1 MVYQFILKLIPS
13 LIYTVIFLS
22 IFYWQFI
29 YIYSFLI
36 RSFGNHQLEILYMY
50 IFVYT
55 YGVLILSVT
64 LINIFYKYLINNIAF
79 ILFSL
84 VSIIIFYI
92 LSFRDIY
99 HIIEFLLRLSTDDDR
114 KLLMVFFIVL
124 SFGYAIYTMFMATLK
139 KSLNLLH
146 IFVITLIGIL
156 YPIYI
161 INKL

>member
-22 IFYWQFI
+22 IFYWQLYIFI
-29 YIYSFLI
+29 VLI

-64 LINIFYKYLINNIAF
+64 LINIFYKYLISNIAF

-99 HIIEFLLRLSTDDDR
+99 HIIEFLLRLSADEDR
-114 KLLMVFFIVL
+114 KLLIVFLLFV
-124 SFGYAIYTMFMATLK
+124 FGYAIYTMFMVL
-139 KSLNLLH
+139 
-146 IFVITLIGIL
+146 
-156 YPIYI
+156 
-161 INKL
+161 

>member
-36 RSFGNHQLEILYMY
+36 RSFGNHQLEILYIY

-114 KLLMVFFIVL
+114 KLLMVF
-124 SFGYAIYTMFMATLK
+124 
-139 KSLNLLH
+139 LL
-146 IFVITLIGIL
+146 FCLLGMR
-156 YPIYI
+156 YI
-161 INKL
+161 QCLWLL